1 MDEDLFDYIPDVPD
15 DFLEISQFVLLPVE
29 DEENSLVINNINS
42 DNNNISTNNTHNNNY
57 TNFKCN
63 THTNYNKNS
72 SELCLLSDNNIP
84 GHRKLEDPFP
94 KQNTEMVK
102 AKRGRPPSKPP
113 TKKVIRKR
121 RKVG

>member
-57 TNFKCN
+57 TNFKSN
-63 THTNYNKNS
+63 THKNYDKNS
-72 SELCLLSDNNIP
+72 SELCLSSDKNIP
-84 GHRKLEDPFP
+84 DQRKLEDQF
-94 KQNTEMVK
+94 TAEYTVMVK

-113 TKKVIRKR
+113 TKEVVRKR
-121 RKVG
+121 RKVC